1 MVHNAMKHY
10 QAVERAVLSGRETE
24 ARVLTQAALKLI
36 DCQKNWESSDRKK
49 KLDEALQYN
58 QKIWSIFQA
67 ELSKID
73 NPLPYEIKINLLNL
87 SRFIDKRIIETMI
100 SPHPDKLT
108 IIVKINQNIAA
119 GLRGSVSGPIDE

>member
-1 MVHNAMKHY
+1 MVHNVMKHY

-24 ARVLTQAALKLI
+24 ARVLTQAALKLL
-36 DCQKNWESSDRKK
+36 DCQKNWDSSDRKQ

-67 ELSKID
+67 ELSKPE
-73 NPLPYEIKINLLNL
+73 NPLPYDIKINLLNL

-100 SPHPDKLT
+100 SPQPDKLT

-119 GLRGSVSGPIDE
+119 GLRGSTSGPIDD